1 MFANNRSVKSAMGA
15 AVQAAEKL
23 LVRGTR
29 SEETGSRVKRWD
41 LVRNDL
47 DVPSVGIL
55 QACPALP
62 TDVH

>member
-23 LVRGTR
+23 LVRGTCSKEAGR
-29 SEETGSRVKRWD
+29 RVKGWG

-55 QACPALP
+55 
-62 TDVH
+62 

>member
-23 LVRGTR
+23 LVRGTC
-29 SEETGSRVKRWD
+29 SKEAGSRGKGCG

-55 QACPALP
+55 QACSALP
-62 TDVH
+62 TAVH